1 MADIHATAIVDPAAR
16 LADGARVGPY
26 CVVGPDVELADGVVL
41 HSHVVVEGR
50 TRLGAGCHAH
60 PFAVVGSR
68 PQDMKYDGEE
78 SELIV
83 GEGTVIREHATLNPG
98 TRGGGMVTRV
108 GRECLLMIGVHVA
121 HDCRIGD
128 RVIMA
133 NNVTLGGHVQIGD
146 DALLG
151 GVVAVHQFVRIGR
164 GAMIGGMSGVEHD
177 VIPYGMALGNRARL
191 SGLNVVGLK
200 RRRTPK
206 DELQKLRSAYQRLF
220 DPNGATFRERVD
232 EVAALYGEV
241 EPVAHLLDFI
251 RSDANRPLCH
261 PQNENAG

>member
-16 LADGARVGPY
+16 VGDGVKIGAY
-26 CVVGPDVELADGVVL
+26 CVVGPNVELADGVVL

-50 TRLGAGCHAH
+50 TRIGAGCQVH

-68 PQDMKYDGEE
+68 PQDMKYGGED
-78 SELIV
+78 SELTV

-98 TRGGGMVTRV
+98 TEGGGMVTRV
-108 GRECLLMIGVHVA
+108 GRDCLLMIGAHVA
-121 HDCRIGD
+121 HDCCIGD

-164 GAMIGGMSGVEHD
+164 GAMIGGMSGVEND

-200 RRRTPK
+200 RRRMPK
-206 DELQKLRSAYQRLF
+206 DELQKLRGAYQRLF
-220 DPNGATFRERVD
+220 DQDGATFRERVD
-232 EVAALYGEV
+232 EVEELYGDV
-241 EPVAHLLDFI
+241 ETVTHMLDFI
-251 RSDANRPLCH
+251 RSDSNRPLCRP
-261 PQNENAG
+261 PQENAG